1 MSILTSK
8 ACRSSNGRLTYIFNE
23 PVHCSS
29 KTTQR
34 VLACAGT
41 NILMLQTPDGQV
53 SEVQNGNY
61 LQRQFHDVLLKARN
75 PHKTYQAQ
83 SVIISFDKSEFDT
96 KKLGL
101 QATQALELVQGFVQK
116 YFSDCQ
122 SVSAIQAD
130 GVGGNGNGDGKL
142 HCHLIINSVKPDGR
156 VVNTNRFG
164 VFRLRKELDS
174 YMADN
179 YERVVG
185 KVWTNPINK
194 VERDLST
201 IQTKQEWQQQLKNA
215 INQVKS
221 QVKDFDTFRQQLLQ
235 RGINVTERGKKSPHL
250 VYAATVIGSRGTQ
263 RWRVR
268 DFYQRIDK
276 STGQVLSTRGLG
288 KDYTRES
295 LEHYWQ
301 AMREQTSDLKKK
313 EDNNRES
320 RQYNNE
326 ELRELFRAA
335 SRSRTKTAEQRESQ
349 RQAFRKLVEYET
361 SQNAQQ
367 RRISKTVGRKTQPR
381 ANEAELKHKG
391 GPSEGNRPNRN
402 GQKHARP
409 NPRPDDGPEP

>member
-101 QATQALELVQGFVQK
+101 QATQALQLVQGFVQK

-185 KVWTNPINK
+185 KVWTNPITK

-250 VYAATVIGSRGTQ
+250 VYAATVTGPRGTK

-288 KDYTRES
+288 KDYTRVS

-301 AMREQTSDLKKK
+301 AMKEQTSALEK
-313 EDNNRES
+313 EENNNES
-320 RQYNNE
+320 REYNNE

-335 SRSRTKTAEQRESQ
+335 SRSRIRTAEQRKAQ
-349 RQAFRKLVEYET
+349 RQAFRKLVEYEAA
-361 SQNAQQ
+361 QDAQQ
-367 RRISKTVGRKTQPR
+367 RRTSKTVGREAQPR
-381 ANEAELKHKG
+381 ADEARAEHEG
-391 GPSEGNRPNRN
+391 RPSESDRPNRN
-402 GQKHARP
+402 GQMYAKP
-409 NPRPDDGPEP
+409 NPRQDGGPEP